1 MLEWRKEGRTHR
13 RRVRERAS
21 RPTDGPVYGR
31 VKNNTALNVDDCFN
45 FAGETSE
52 EFRRGEAH
60 SDGANWG
67 INGKLNVAIVAVIKM
82 FVGEGQN

>member
-45 FAGETSE
+45 FAGEDE
-52 EFRRGEAH
+52 RGIPQ
-60 SDGANWG
+60 GRKRIQTG
-67 INGKLNVAIVAVIKM
+67 LI
-82 FVGEGQN
+82 GESTEN